1 MICPQL
7 LFIHVCFKEFKN
19 CVKQQMS
26 GWQRASDRWDK
37 PEIRKKAPKTVGAN
51 YTVYFP
57 GTRCS
62 CQLHR
67 SSCLVA
73 NGFLCSQFCL
83 CLTEAILIFAPEGSL
98 FFCSHKVKVQLHWTA
113 QMLSLVAAT
122 LGLGFIISSKNRSE
136 LPHFISWHSIL
147 GLLTFLAT
155 CGQVLCGLCLLFPQL
170 LRISLMAQLQ
180 RCHTMCGLMV
190 YLLATFTVVLGICSD
205 WFQAQIKGVVWYLC
219 LGLIFFPALVIV
231 NQISRT
237 CLSKKRQYV

>member
-1 MICPQL
+1 
-7 LFIHVCFKEFKN
+7 
-19 CVKQQMS
+19 MS
-26 GWQRASDRWDK
+26 G
-37 PEIRKKAPKTVGAN
+37 APARCRVFVWLRHGCGALAHLAALGM
-51 YTVYFP
+51 TIFLLLLSRP
-57 GTRCS
+57 GTS
-62 CQLHR
+62 LFSWHPVFM
-67 SSCLVA
+67 SIA
-73 NGFLCSQFCL
+73 FCL

-113 QMLSLVAAT
+113 QMLSLGAAT

-170 LRISLMAQLQ
+170 LRISLMAQLR

-205 WFQAQIKGVVWYLC
+205 WFQAQIKGVVWYFC
-219 LGLIFFPALVIV
+219 LGLIFFPALIIV